1 MKTTRSISIAAA
13 LLAALLA
20 PASAP
25 ASSHMDAPLVTFDD
39 AANTTDVYAF
49 VSEQGGDKFL
59 TTAVAVYPFEEPGV
73 GPNRYNFDDNVQ
85 YEINVA
91 MGDDL
96 PAGRA
101 TLLYRFR
108 FLTRHQNPSTI
119 RQSYLGIIADVG
131 DANQNL
137 VQTYSIE
144 KVDNRIR
151 KKKDRVTVLGTGL
164 LVPPNNQ
171 GLATPRYNVDDDG
184 EQPARDG
191 VAVAGDLDAYT
202 QQTVYTLPLGYQ
214 AFAGQRDDGFFA
226 DIQAVFDLLQL
237 RSPGKDTQ
245 KGFNVHTIS
254 LNIPVDELGGD
265 DQIVGIWA
273 STSRPKITIPPNPVK
288 APKVGKKFVQVGRQG
303 NPLFN
308 EGFVA
313 VRDKDTYGRSTPED
327 DRELFVNYALNP
339 EIADLLGVA
348 PPLQTDRTDIAGI
361 YIPDVI
367 KVDLSTGAVPLAGG
381 GPNHPTNPDDPGFH
395 RLSLFGGD
403 TIFSPLQNQEIPSG
417 WPNGRRFGDDVLDI
431 AVTAAISDLRL
442 ATPVINHGGDAVDA
456 NDAVYNKVFPYAAP
470 PHNGRRHLH
479 DDETPTTPPGGACE
493 SCLQTLGFGGVP
505 AVTVGFSV
513 QGTAGEAFSL
523 QPGAPYFL
531 GATAFREQTVA
542 TDPLVDVAIEVR
554 LDDQVIGTATF
565 PTLDLFGAFPPITF
579 IVPED
584 IGEIGCLTFV
594 VDGVVDQQF
603 PFPIDA
609 S

>member
-13 LLAALLA
+13 LTVALLA
-20 PASAP
+20 PTSAP
-25 ASSHMDAPLVTFDD
+25 ASSHMDAPLITFDD

-49 VSEQGGDKFL
+49 VSMQGDDNFL
-59 TTAVAVYPFEEPGV
+59 TTALAVYPFEEPGI
-73 GPNRYNFDDNVQ
+73 GPNRYNFDDNVR

-91 MGDDL
+91 LGDDV

-101 TLLYRFR
+101 TILYRFR
-108 FLTRHQNPSTI
+108 FATEVRNADTI
-119 RQSYLGIIADVG
+119 LQSYLGAIADVG

-137 VQTYSIE
+137 VQTYSVE

-151 KKKDRVTVLGTGL
+151 KKKDRATVLGTGL

-226 DIQAVFDLLQL
+226 DIQAVFDLPL
-237 RSPGKDTQ
+237 RSPGEDTQ

-254 LNIPVDELGGD
+254 LNIPIDELGGD
-265 DQIVGIWA
+265 DQIVGVWGT
-273 STSRPKITIPPNPVK
+273 TSRPKITIPSNPRK
-288 APKVGKKFVQVGRQG
+288 PPKVGKKFVQIGRQG

-313 VRDKDTYGRSTPED
+313 VRDKDTYSRTTPED
-327 DRELFVNYALNP
+327 DVDLFSTYAANP
-339 EIADLLGVA
+339 ELAALLGVA
-348 PPLQTDRTDIAGI
+348 LPLQTDRTDIAGI

-367 KVDLSTGAVPLAGG
+367 RVDLSTGAVPLAGG
-381 GPNHPTNPDDPGFH
+381 GPDHPTNPDDPGFH

-403 TIFSPLQNQEIPSG
+403 TIFSPLQNEEIPSG

-431 AVTAAISDLRL
+431 AVTAALSDLRL
-442 ATPVINHGGDAVDA
+442 ATPVIHLGGDGVDA

-479 DDETPTTPPGGACE
+479 DDEPPAPPPGGVCE
-493 SCLQTLGFGGVP
+493 SCGQTLGFGGVP

-523 QPGAPYFL
+523 QRGAPYFL
-531 GATAFREQTVA
+531 GATAFRELSVA
-542 TDPLVDVAIEVR
+542 PDPLTNVAIEVR
-554 LDDQVIGTATF
+554 LDDQVVGTATF

-584 IGEIGCLTFV
+584 IGAIGCLTFV

-603 PFPIDA
+603 PFPIDE